1 MIVTCP
7 ECSTGYHVEPAAL
20 GGGRMVRCTK
30 CAHTWMMVPPDASDD
45 VAAALSAARE
55 PALSAMAPAAAA
67 GARATGRGLAWV
79 LWVVLVVA
87 VAGLIGG
94 GVVWRDDVVRL
105 WPPAQA
111 VYRLA
116 GLKTVPAGVGLAVR
130 NITWKA
136 VRRGG
141 ITVLAVTGEVS
152 NMSSSV
158 REVPQMRG
166 HLFDDK
172 DRELQRWT
180 FAAPEGR
187 LLPGENVVFSTELE
201 NPAAGATRLIIV
213 FDDGRT

>member
-7 ECSTGYHVEPAAL
+7 ECSTRYRVEPTAL
-20 GGGRMVRCTK
+20 GGGRKVRCTE
-30 CAHTWMMVPPDASDD
+30 CAHTWMMVPPDALDD
-45 VAAALSAARE
+45 VAAAESAAHE
-55 PALSAMAPAAAA
+55 PALSTIAPAAGA
-67 GARATGRGLAWV
+67 GATGRGLAWV

-111 VYRLA
+111 IYRLA
-116 GLKTVPAGVGLAVR
+116 GLKTAPSGVGLALR

-136 VRRGG
+136 TRRGR

-152 NMSSSV
+152 NMSGSV
-158 REVPQMRG
+158 REVPRMRG

-180 FAAPEGR
+180 FGAPEGR

-213 FDDGRT
+213 FDDGKT

>member
-7 ECSTGYHVEPAAL
+7 ECSTRYHVEPAAL

-30 CAHTWMMVPPDASDD
+30 CAHTWMMVPPDALDD
-45 VAAALSAARE
+45 VAAVLSAARV
-55 PALSAMAPAAAA
+55 PALSAMAPAAGA
-67 GARATGRGLAWV
+67 GATGRGLARV
-79 LWVVLVVA
+79 LWGVLVVA
-87 VAGLIGG
+87 VAGVIGG
-94 GVVWRDDVVRL
+94 GVVWRDDVVWL

-116 GLKTVPAGVGLAVR
+116 GLKTAPASAGLAVR
-130 NITWKA
+130 NITWEA
-136 VRRGG
+136 IRRGG
-141 ITVLAVTGEVS
+141 VTVLAVRGEVS

-158 REVPQMRG
+158 REVPQLRG

-180 FAAPEGR
+180 FSAPEGR

-201 NPAAGATRLIIV
+201 NPAAGAMRLIIV

>member
-1 MIVTCP
+1 
-7 ECSTGYHVEPAAL
+7 
-20 GGGRMVRCTK
+20 MVRCTK
-30 CAHTWMMVPPDASDD
+30 CAHTWMMVPPDALDD
-45 VAAALSAARE
+45 VAAALSVGGE
-55 PALSAMAPAAAA
+55 PALSAMAPAAGA
-67 GARATGRGLAWV
+67 GATGRGLAW
-79 LWVVLVVA
+79 LLGGVLVVA

-116 GLKTVPAGVGLAVR
+116 GLKTAPASVGLAVR
-130 NITWKA
+130 NIKWEA
-136 VRRGG
+136 IRRGG
-141 ITVLAVTGEVS
+141 VMVLSVRGEVS

-180 FAAPEGR
+180 FAALEGR
-187 LLPGENVVFSTELE
+187 LLPGENVAFSTELE

>member
-7 ECSTGYHVEPAAL
+7 ECSTRYHVEPAAL

-30 CAHTWMMVPPDASDD
+30 CAHTWMMVPPDALDD
-45 VAAALSAARE
+45 VAAVLSAEGGLALST
-55 PALSAMAPAAAA
+55 MAPAAGA
-67 GARATGRGLAWV
+67 GATGRGLAWV

-116 GLKTVPAGVGLAVR
+116 GLKTAPAGVGLTLR

-136 VRRGG
+136 IRRGG
-141 ITVLAVTGEVS
+141 VTVLAVRGEVS
-152 NMSSSV
+152 NMSSNV
-158 REVPQMRG
+158 REVPRMRG

-180 FAAPEGR
+180 FTAPEAR

-213 FDDGRT
+213 FDGGRT

>member
-7 ECSTGYHVEPAAL
+7 ECSTRYHVEPAAL

-30 CAHTWMMVPPDASDD
+30 CTHTWMMVPPDALDD
-45 VAAALSAARE
+45 VAAALSAEGE
-55 PALSAMAPAAAA
+55 PALSAMAPAAGA
-67 GARATGRGLAWV
+67 GATGRGLAWV

-116 GLKTVPAGVGLAVR
+116 GLKTAPAGVGLAVR

-136 VRRGG
+136 IRRGG
-141 ITVLAVTGEVS
+141 VRVLAVRGEVS

-180 FAAPEGR
+180 FTAPEGR
-187 LLPGENVVFSTELE
+187 LLPGENVVFNTELE

>member
-7 ECSTGYHVEPAAL
+7 ECSTRYHVEPAAL

-30 CAHTWMMVPPDASDD
+30 CAHTWMMVPPDALDD
-45 VAAALSAARE
+45 VAAALSAERE
-55 PALSAMAPAAAA
+55 PALSTMAPVAAA
-67 GARATGRGLAWV
+67 GVTGRGLARV

-87 VAGLIGG
+87 VAGTMGG

-111 VYRLA
+111 LYRLA
-116 GLKTVPAGVGLAVR
+116 GLEVALPGVGLEVR
-130 NITWKA
+130 NIAWEA

-141 ITVLAVTGEVS
+141 VTVLAVRGEVS
-152 NMSSSV
+152 NMSSRV

-180 FAAPEGR
+180 FTAPEAR
-187 LLPGENVVFSTELE
+187 LLPFENIVFSTELE
-201 NPAAGATRLIIV
+201 HPAAGTTRLIIV
-213 FDDGRT
+213 FDGGRT

>member
-7 ECSTGYHVEPAAL
+7 ECSTRYHVEPAAL

-30 CAHTWMMVPPDASDD
+30 CAHTWMMVPPDALDD
-45 VAAALSAARE
+45 VAAALSAEGE
-55 PALSAMAPAAAA
+55 PALSAMLPAA
-67 GARATGRGLAWV
+67 GAGATGRGLAWV
-79 LWVVLVVA
+79 VWGVLVVA

-94 GVVWRDDVVRL
+94 GVVWRDNVVRL

-116 GLKTVPAGVGLAVR
+116 GLKTAPASVGLAVR
-130 NITWKA
+130 NITWEA
-136 VRRGG
+136 IRRGG
-141 ITVLAVTGEVS
+141 VTVLSVRGEVS

-180 FAAPEGR
+180 FAALEGR
-187 LLPGENVVFSTELE
+187 LLPGENVAFSTELE